1 MHARQVGVAS
11 RGVAAFGGTTIMT
24 QQRGAQQPQRPQ
36 QPQRTQQP
44 EQKRPPQQPPR
55 PQQYARPQ
63 QQQQQ
68 QHQSPFGI
76 TVTATQLRHQQQ
88 QQQQQ
93 QQHRHHVP
101 SYGNM
106 YRKEVENKTEICI
119 MHPDLNS
126 FSSHSV
132 STIYIHVYIC
142 NY

>member
-36 QPQRTQQP
+36 QPQRTQQQQQQ
-44 EQKRPPQQPPR
+44 QKRPPQQPPR

-76 TVTATQLRHQQQ
+76 TVTATQLRH